1 LLPLLSGWD
10 VLTLLKA
17 DVKTKAI
24 PVIITATKSDKQ
36 KSQENGA
43 EGFLSLPVEPDAL
56 QEILNDQR
64 KQPSSKAKSLTI
76 LRLYPDVKKA
86 SPKKLAMD
94 FQSDLALI
102 TQLSQLNHRILEADD
117 LEQAEMLACVWKV
130 DVVVVDS
137 KVAPT
142 SLTYLRSLSH
152 CEQLSRLPLV
162 TLDAKT
168 TKLANQ
174 IGSLAVFPCLVSTE
188 QDSWERLLQVIQIA
202 AESQNQE

>member
-1 LLPLLSGWD
+1 
-10 VLTLLKA
+10 
-17 DVKTKAI
+17 
-24 PVIITATKSDKQ
+24 
-36 KSQENGA
+36 
-43 EGFLSLPVEPDAL
+43 
-56 QEILNDQR
+56 
-64 KQPSSKAKSLTI
+64 
-76 LRLYPDVKKA
+76 
-86 SPKKLAMD
+86 
-94 FQSDLALI
+94 
-102 TQLSQLNHRILEADD
+102 
-117 LEQAEMLACVWKV
+117 MLACVWKV

-137 KVAPT
+137 KVTPT

-174 IGSLAVFPCLVSTE
+174 IGSLTVFPCLVSTE